1 MFLVVCYHI
10 CSNLI
15 RINSLIYIDD
25 LVLDRAFQNEN
36 LTYKQTQRLVQT
48 EQQVKALKEEMLAI
62 QKERE
67 MEKEENEKKIEE
79 MRTRHGEI
87 SKRYPNRRPACSC
100 TR

>member
-1 MFLVVCYHI
+1 M
-10 CSNLI
+10 
-15 RINSLIYIDD
+15 DD

-79 MRTRHGEI
+79 MRTRHERDLQKI
-87 SKRYPNRRPACSC
+87 SEQTSACSC
-100 TR
+100 TIC

>member
-1 MFLVVCYHI
+1 MFLSCYHI

-36 LTYKQTQRLVQT
+36 LTHKQTQRLVQT
-48 EQQVKALKEEMLAI
+48 EQQLKALKEEMLTI

-79 MRTRHGEI
+79 MRTRHE
-87 SKRYPNRRPACSC
+87 RDLL
-100 TR
+100 